1 MGKVSTNQK
10 LQLIRSIRA
19 ESQDNRMAM
28 RNRERILYGIE
39 SKAGE
44 ELPLY
49 AKGYYDGREKELYA
63 LEDGSIPMQR
73 GSFSFFKLRIM
84 LSAVLFCVFL
94 VADSGSGNIGGFS
107 TDMIREEINKDF
119 DAGFDEVVFDFED
132 NFPYTLFSKE

>member
-63 LEDGSIPMQR
+63 LEDGSSAMQR
-73 GSFSFFKLRIM
+73 GSFSFFKLRLM

>member
-1 MGKVSTNQK
+1 
-10 LQLIRSIRA
+10 
-19 ESQDNRMAM
+19 
-28 RNRERILYGIE
+28 
-39 SKAGE
+39 
-44 ELPLY
+44 
-49 AKGYYDGREKELYA
+49 
-63 LEDGSIPMQR
+63 
-73 GSFSFFKLRIM
+73 M

>member
-28 RNRERILYGIE
+28 RNRERILYGVE

-73 GSFSFFKLRIM
+73 GSFSFSKLRLM

>member
-49 AKGYYDGREKELYA
+49 AKGYYDGREKEL
-63 LEDGSIPMQR
+63 
-73 GSFSFFKLRIM
+73 
-84 LSAVLFCVFL
+84 
-94 VADSGSGNIGGFS
+94 
-107 TDMIREEINKDF
+107 
-119 DAGFDEVVFDFED
+119 
-132 NFPYTLFSKE
+132 